1 MVEGILRHAT
11 ACASSG
17 GVIVRDRTYVMQ
29 YTDGR
34 GQAQTA
40 RGGLVTMDQDRFIVL
55 EVNGKCVLIAKAR
68 IDPLVQV
75 D

>member
-1 MVEGILRHAT
+1 
-11 ACASSG
+11 
-17 GVIVRDRTYVMQ
+17 
-29 YTDGR
+29 
-34 GQAQTA
+34 
-40 RGGLVTMDQDRFIVL
+40 MDQDRFIVL